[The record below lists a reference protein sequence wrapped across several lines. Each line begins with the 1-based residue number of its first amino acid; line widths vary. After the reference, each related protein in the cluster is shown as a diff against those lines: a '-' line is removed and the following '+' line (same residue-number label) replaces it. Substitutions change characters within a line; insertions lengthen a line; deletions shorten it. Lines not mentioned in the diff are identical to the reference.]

1 VKKTRAMTPIAISVL
16 WSLFIFVSF
25 PLPNQSFMAR
35 EALGRRFEL
44 TAQGGPYLALS
55 LRCFAAIPVTSN
67 SLPEELYSALWRQT
81 MSYRF
86 LWKQIASKAISSA
99 MAKAMLS
106 MNTDDLW
113 ERMANN
119 ESFSEDKLS
128 TLRQEI
134 ETRLHEV
141 QEQGD
146 KERELV
152 SQVASEL
159 LRGILKRGMGR

>member
-1 VKKTRAMTPIAISVL
+1 
-16 WSLFIFVSF
+16 
-25 PLPNQSFMAR
+25 
-35 EALGRRFEL
+35 
-44 TAQGGPYLALS
+44 
-55 LRCFAAIPVTSN
+55 
-67 SLPEELYSALWRQT
+67 